1 MEELKYNLYFKRGFA
16 LCHVNGILVFDDGKI
31 YTVYVKFINGR
42 VHLCKNDDILS
53 SLNFCSVEY
62 FKKYYNN
69 SIEEV
74 IEKVFDN
81 RAVVLNN

>member
-1 MEELKYNLYFKRGFA
+1 MKVLKYNLYFKRGFA
-16 LCHVNGILVFDDGKI
+16 LCHVNGILVFGGRKI
-31 YTVYVKFINGR
+31 YTVYVKFINGCI
-42 VHLCKNDDILS
+42 HLCENEENMS
-53 SLNFCSVEY
+53 SLNFCSVEF

-74 IEKVFDN
+74 FDN